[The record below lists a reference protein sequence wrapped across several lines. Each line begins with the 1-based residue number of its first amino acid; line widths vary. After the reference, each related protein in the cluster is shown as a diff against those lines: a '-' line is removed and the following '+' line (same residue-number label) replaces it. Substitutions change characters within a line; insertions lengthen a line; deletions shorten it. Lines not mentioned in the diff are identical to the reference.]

1 MSAEPS
7 TSPST
12 AAASGEGDAGT
23 VLITGT
29 TSGVGL
35 NAVKALVD
43 RGWTVVTANR
53 DPVRAAAAATSLGIP
68 CDHLHHL
75 RIDLGDLNSVR
86 VGVEALVD
94 SLGFD
99 IDALVI
105 NAAVYKPQLKE
116 AERSPQGYEISMAT
130 NHFGHFLLIQMLLDD
145 LQRSTHPSRRVVILG
160 TVTANSKE
168 LGGKIPIPAPADLGD
183 LSGFEKG
190 FKAPIAM
197 ASGMPFKP
205 GKAYKDSKLCN
216 MITTQEL
223 HRRLHGSTG
232 IVFSSLYPG
241 CVADTPL
248 FRNTPRLF
256 QKIFPW
262 FQKNITG
269 GYITQALA
277 GERVA
282 QVVAD
287 PEFAVSGA
295 HWSWGNRQKK
305 GGKQFLQELSEKA
318 SDPSTAQRTW
328 DLSMKL
334 VGWPERGLGESAA
347 LDSRN
352 ISVSPQSALPL
363 QDAANTQAVELTL

>member
-1 MSAEPS
+1 MVVAPS
-7 TSPST
+7 GTP
-12 AAASGEGDAGT
+12 GT

-35 NAVKALVD
+35 NAAKALVD

-53 DPVRAAAAATSLGIP
+53 DPIKAGAAADSLGIRS
-68 CDHLHHL
+68 DRLHHI
-75 RIDLGDLNSVR
+75 RMDLGDLESVR
-86 VGVEALVD
+86 TGVETLVA
-94 SLGFD
+94 SIAEPL
-99 IDALVI
+99 DALVI
-105 NAAVYKPQLKE
+105 NAAVYKPRLKQP
-116 AERSPQGYEISMAT
+116 ERSPQGYELSMAT
-130 NHFGHFLLIQMLLDD
+130 NHLGHFLLIQLLLAN
-145 LQRSTHPSRRVVILG
+145 LQHSSHPSRRVVILG

-183 LSGFEKG
+183 LSGFAAG

-197 ASGMPFKP
+197 ADGKPFKP

-223 HRRLHGSTG
+223 HRRLHESTG

-248 FRNTPRLF
+248 FRNTPPAF
-256 QKIFPW
+256 QRIFPW

-269 GYITQALA
+269 GYVSQALA

-287 PEFAVSGA
+287 PAFASSGV
-295 HWSWGNRQKK
+295 HWSWGNRQTK
-305 GGKQFLQELSEKA
+305 GSKQFSQELSDKA
-318 SDPSTAQRTW
+318 SNPDTAARMW
-328 DLSMKL
+328 ECSMKL
-334 VGWPERGLGESAA
+334 VGLA
-347 LDSRN
+347 
-352 ISVSPQSALPL
+352 
-363 QDAANTQAVELTL
+363 

>member
-1 MSAEPS
+1 MATPS
-7 TSPST
+7 
-12 AAASGEGDAGT
+12 SGVPATPGT

-35 NAVKALVD
+35 HTTKALID

-53 DPVRAAAAATSLGIP
+53 DPVRAAAAADALGISA
-68 CDHLHHL
+68 DRLHHL
-75 RIDLGDLNSVR
+75 RIDLGDLDSVR
-86 VGVEALVD
+86 VGVETLVD
-94 SLGFD
+94 SLGLPL
-99 IDALVI
+99 DALVI
-105 NAAVYKPQLKE
+105 NAAVYKPRLKQP
-116 AERSPQGYEISMAT
+116 ERSPQGYELSMAT
-130 NHFGHFLLIQMLLDD
+130 NHLGHFLLIQLL
-145 LQRSTHPSRRVVILG
+145 LPKIQESRHPSRRVVILG

-183 LSGFEKG
+183 LSGFKAG

-197 ASGMPFKP
+197 ANGKPFKP

-248 FRNTPRLF
+248 FRNTPRAF
-256 QKIFPW
+256 QTIFPW

-269 GYITQALA
+269 GYVSQALA

-287 PEFAVSGA
+287 PAFATSGV
-295 HWSWGNRQKK
+295 HWSWGNRQKQ
-305 GGKQFLQELSEKA
+305 GGKQFSQELSDKA
-318 SDPSTAQRTW
+318 SDPEVAQGVW
-328 DLSMKL
+328 DLSLQL
-334 VGWPERGLGESAA
+334 VGLA
-347 LDSRN
+347 D
-352 ISVSPQSALPL
+352 
-363 QDAANTQAVELTL
+363 